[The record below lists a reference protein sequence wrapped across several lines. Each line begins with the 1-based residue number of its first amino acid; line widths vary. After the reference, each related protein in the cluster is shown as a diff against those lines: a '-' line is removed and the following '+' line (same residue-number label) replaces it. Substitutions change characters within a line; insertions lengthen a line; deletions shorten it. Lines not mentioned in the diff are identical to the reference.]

1 MFCETQ
7 RPACRTAWILSA
19 CCGFAVC
26 AALQGQTFEQVAPK
40 PVREAPAPASPVPPP
55 AAQVSDDASV
65 LITRLNGLRLIP
77 SADRLASAGL
87 PAGQTVVVEGLPWL
101 DPSKVEA
108 ISAGFLSRP
117 LTRQDLSRLT
127 RLLVVLC
134 RNSDHPVVDVYVPPQ
149 DVSSGV
155 VQVVVMPARLGRV
168 LVQGNRWFSDDQVAR
183 QVRAK
188 PGQEIT
194 GETLMEDV
202 DWLNQNPFRQVELVY
217 SRGLNPGETDA
228 ILRVSDARPERFYA
242 GYEDTGSQATGLG
255 RAFAGFN
262 LGNLWGEDNEL
273 SYQYTRSTEAGRL
286 EADSASY
293 TLPLPW
299 RHTVSVFGS
308 WARAESGVG
317 SLFSLTGIAW
327 QVGLRY
333 SIPLPVLQGYTHSLA
348 FGADYKWTNN
358 NLGFGGTQV
367 FSSPASIAQGLAT
380 YSGVRSDLQGSTRG
394 SVSAYYSPGGL
405 GGSNNDAAFAI
416 QRSGATAQYGYVQAS
431 LSRLERLPG
440 DFTAVLSAAGQW
452 SSARLLTTEQ
462 FGLGGE
468 DSVRGYDDRIL
479 NGDAGISAQLEL
491 RTPSHHFLGGFPDQT
506 QALVFVDAGR
516 DWQHEAEP
524 GETENNLVSAGP
536 GVRLQIGSHG
546 TIKADYGWQL
556 QRLAGTQ
563 GGRFHVSVV
572 LSF

>member
-1 MFCETQ
+1 
-7 RPACRTAWILSA
+7 
-19 CCGFAVC
+19 
-26 AALQGQTFEQVAPK
+26 
-40 PVREAPAPASPVPPP
+40 VREAPAPVSPAPPP
-55 AAQVSDDASV
+55 VAPVGDDSSV
-65 LITRLNGLRLIP
+65 LIPRLNGLRLIP
-77 SADRLASAGL
+77 SADRVVSAGL
-87 PAGQTVVVEGLPWL
+87 PAGQTVVIEGLPWL
-101 DPSKVEA
+101 DPAKVGA

-134 RNSDHPVVDVYVPPQ
+134 RSSDHPVVDVYVPPQ

-155 VQVVVMPARLGRV
+155 VQVVVSSARLGRV
-168 LVQGNRWFSDDQVAR
+168 LVQGNRWFSDDLLTR
-183 QVRAK
+183 PVRAK

-228 ILRVSDARPERFYA
+228 TLRVSDARPERFYA

-255 RAFAGFN
+255 RALAGFN

-273 SYQYTRSTEAGRL
+273 NYQYTRSTEAGRL

-299 RHTVSVFGS
+299 RNTVSVFGS

-333 SIPLPVLQGYTHSLA
+333 KVPLPVLPGYTHSLA

-380 YSGVRSDLQGSTRG
+380 YSGAMSDLQGSTRG

-405 GGSNNDAAFAI
+405 GGSNNNAAFAI

-440 DFTAVLSAAGQW
+440 DFTAVLSATVQW

-479 NGDAGISAQLEL
+479 NGDDGFSAQLEL
-491 RTPSHHFLGGFPDQT
+491 RTPGRHFLGAFQDQI
-506 QALVFVDAGR
+506 QALVFVDSGR
-516 DWQHEAEP
+516 DWLHKAEP
-524 GETENNLVSAGP
+524 GETEHTLVSAGP
-536 GVRLQIGSHG
+536 GVRLQICSHG

-556 QRLAGTQ
+556 QRLPGTR
-563 GGRFHVSVV
+563 GGRFHVSAV